1 MQNTSIRTIHFRY
14 RHFAIYSRPCR
25 CIPFALFWLDYR
37 SPSAISFTIF
47 PFTSQHCRWS
57 RYQHCLFATRWHTI
71 RCFLKNPTCWLV
83 GTQYKNL
90 GRLPWTSIVSGRL
103 DKCQPQSWH
112 YQATDSERTWR
123 RIHRRDPWYQNS
135 WRTLAQRHCLRE
147 VGSCSCRQS
156 GSKIGRHIPERQRL
170 PNLRHISLFLC
181 FCLPLQEEWQ
191 GASIDIKAAHK
202 RMLIREDERGS
213 LLFKF
218 KDRILAYR
226 SAHFGAK
233 TVLLLSAWHW
243 GRVSGAL
250 LRLLHVFLYFR
261 HAAWVY
267 VDDFFFLFPRSTST
281 IQFAIAIIFL
291 RMIGAPL
298 SCKKLEFDSSIEWNG
313 WSIQPAVKTAQLPPC
328 KHNKIMLLI
337 DTLLQTPCRKNLEKS
352 SAYYYGPLRWC
363 ITFVSGSL
371 HSIVISTLIPATNYS
386 IPPTKWNQFLTILNE
401 GATITIKTIFI
412 SLLVLR
418 SSNLDIP
425 PLLPNPSF
433 PRTYLSNVMS
443 GSNSGP

>member
-1 MQNTSIRTIHFRY
+1 
-14 RHFAIYSRPCR
+14 
-25 CIPFALFWLDYR
+25 
-37 SPSAISFTIF
+37 
-47 PFTSQHCRWS
+47 
-57 RYQHCLFATRWHTI
+57 
-71 RCFLKNPTCWLV
+71 
-83 GTQYKNL
+83 
-90 GRLPWTSIVSGRL
+90 
-103 DKCQPQSWH
+103 
-112 YQATDSERTWR
+112 
-123 RIHRRDPWYQNS
+123 
-135 WRTLAQRHCLRE
+135 
-147 VGSCSCRQS
+147 
-156 GSKIGRHIPERQRL
+156 
-170 PNLRHISLFLC
+170 
-181 FCLPLQEEWQ
+181 
-191 GASIDIKAAHK
+191 
-202 RMLIREDERGS
+202 MLIREDERGS

-218 KDRILAYR
+218 NDRILAYR

-233 TVLLLSAWHW
+233 TVLPLSAWHW

-328 KHNKIMLLI
+328 KHNKIRLLI
-337 DTLLQTPCRKNLEKS
+337 DTLLQTPCRKNLEKIIS
-352 SAYYYGPLRWC
+352 VLLWA
-363 ITFVSGSL
+363 TSL
-371 HSIVISTLIPATNYS
+371 VHHVRFRLTSLYRDLYSIPATNYS

>member
-1 MQNTSIRTIHFRY
+1 MPFI
-14 RHFAIYSRPCR
+14 SRPCR

-83 GTQYKNL
+83 GTQYKDL

-170 PNLRHISLFLC
+170 PNLRHISFFLC

-218 KDRILAYR
+218 NDRILAYR

-233 TVLLLSAWHW
+233 NRT
-243 GRVSGAL
+243 
-250 LRLLHVFLYFR
+250 
-261 HAAWVY
+261 
-267 VDDFFFLFPRSTST
+267 
-281 IQFAIAIIFL
+281 
-291 RMIGAPL
+291 
-298 SCKKLEFDSSIEWNG
+298 SIERLALG
-313 WSIQPAVKTAQLPPC
+313 KSLWSTFETPTCLP
-328 KHNKIMLLI
+328 
-337 DTLLQTPCRKNLEKS
+337 LLQTCCLGLCGRLLFPLSKIHFYNPVCNSDHLPTHDRGTTIMQETWIWFQHWMERLVYSTSSEDSTTSTMQAQQNQAPHWYFATNPLSKKLGKKS

-363 ITFVSGSL
+363 ITFRFRLTSL
-371 HSIVISTLIPATNYS
+371 YRDLYSIPATNYS